1 VSLTTQHWVY
11 YQKKKRTTLLIVDKG
26 VAMQNRPLPEDPMIR
41 SLVKK
46 ARKTQLS
53 RRGFLAGAGGTA
65 TTAALWATGGA
76 TALSL
81 TGCAPGDELRWS
93 NWPFYIDEDDD
104 GNSPTLQGFEA
115 RTGISVKY
123 TADYDD
129 NNTYF
134 AKVRDQLQL
143 GQDIGADIVTPTEW
157 MANRWDSLGFVQALN
172 EANIPNKKN
181 VLDSMANPDWDP
193 GRKKSLPWQGGFAG
207 IAYNTEQVGEI
218 RSVEDLWAPELRGRV
233 VVLSEMRDTLG
244 IIMMANGVDISSNW
258 GAAEFYDALDILRE
272 QVSSGQIRN
281 LQGNSYIDTLATEDA
296 LVAIGWSG
304 DITALNIEE
313 GFEDGEKWK
322 FVFPDSGATL
332 WNDTL
337 IVPVGSERKEQA
349 EALFDYYYE
358 PEVAAEVAAYVNFI
372 TPVKGAYEAALEI
385 DEEVANNTLIFPDEA
400 TLAQAQPFRTLTSD
414 EENEFQAAFQ
424 EIALGAE

>member
-1 VSLTTQHWVY
+1 
-11 YQKKKRTTLLIVDKG
+11 
-26 VAMQNRPLPEDPMIR
+26 MQNRPLPEDPIIR

-81 TGCAPGDELRWS
+81 AGCAPGDELRWS
-93 NWPFYIDEDDD
+93 NWILYLDEDDD
-104 GNSPTLQGFEA
+104 GNYPTLDRFQA
-115 RTGISVKY
+115 QTGISVKY

-143 GQDIGADIVTPTEW
+143 GQDIGADIVTPTDW
-157 MANRWDSLGFVQALN
+157 MANRWDSFGFVQALD

-207 IAYNTEQVGEI
+207 IAYNSEQVGEI
-218 RSVEDLWAPELRGRV
+218 RSVEDLWAPELKGRV

-244 IIMMANGVDISSNW
+244 IIMMANGVDISSKW
-258 GAAEFYDALDILRE
+258 GSSEFYAALEILQE
-272 QVSSGQIRN
+272 QVASGQIRN
-281 LQGNSYIDTLATEDA
+281 LQGNSYVNSLETEDA

-304 DITALNIEE
+304 DITAVNLEA
-313 GFEDGEKWK
+313 GYEDGEKWK

-349 EALFDYYYE
+349 EALMNYYYE

-400 TLAQAQPFRTLTSD
+400 TLAQAKPFRALTSD
-414 EENEFQAAFQ
+414 EENEYQAAFE